1 MSGGTFNNN
10 KFNGKIGNKR
20 AYDYYNKSKHLR
32 FDTAS
37 EMIVAIHNILDTEFI
52 QDKEFYDEFWENV
65 FLQNDED
72 EYNGGIK
79 LTLNTTDNLYSES
92 NIASTL
98 ELMGTLIIRSERK
111 KDNPEQYI
119 KVYHSREMFNKA
131 IDEQNAIRH
140 ITENTSE
147 GKYSKEKGLDDFFVL
162 ANQMNYK
169 MEKRFDKLD
178 DKHLEKLDKEY
189 GSKYP
194 QVHDYYI
201 GYLNMKHALKEMNE
215 IKKLRKLS
223 KDENVKYKLI
233 KKNVRSLKEDFLD
246 CINKKA
252 RPIVFKVPLPDS
264 SSPDWGEFDILDKE
278 HIRYALPLTKGNDM
292 QDDLSVIIRDLNNT
306 IKECEFTDMQS
317 NVLELLR
324 EDKTQED
331 IGNMLNVDQ
340 SVINRHIKAI
350 VNKIC
355 NRNLEKYTDFYYL
368 NICKGKYKKC
378 STCGRI
384 MLIEKFN
391 KKNSTND
398 GYDTKCKECFN
409 KNRKR

>member
-1 MSGGTFNNN
+1 MSSINFNNN

-32 FDTAS
+32 FDTAD
-37 EMIVAIHNILDTEFI
+37 EMIDAIHNILDTEFI
-52 QDKEFYDEFWENV
+52 DEKEFYDEFWEKV
-65 FLQNDED
+65 FSQNDED

-79 LTLNTTDNLYSES
+79 LILNTTDNLYSES

-111 KDNPEQYI
+111 RDNPEQYI

-131 IDEQNAIRH
+131 IDEHNAIRH

-194 QVHDYYI
+194 QVNDYYI
-201 GYLNMKHALKEMNE
+201 GYLNMKHELKEMNE
-215 IKKLRKLS
+215 IKKTRKLN

-252 RPIVFKVPLPDS
+252 RPIMFKAPLPDKG
-264 SSPDWGEFDILDKE
+264 SPDWDEFDILDKE

-292 QDDLSVIIRDLNNT
+292 QDDISVIIRDLNNA
-306 IKECEFTDMQS
+306 IKECEFTEIQS

-331 IGNMLNVDQ
+331 IGSLLSIDQ
-340 SVINRHIKAI
+340 SVVNRHIKAI
-350 VNKIC
+350 VNKIY
-355 NRNLEKYTDFYYL
+355 NKNLEKYTDFYYL

-378 STCGRI
+378 SICGNI
-384 MLIEKFN
+384 KLISQFDKN
-391 KKNSTND
+391 GKRGYMSMCKK
-398 GYDTKCKECFN
+398 C
-409 KNRKR
+409 RKK

>member
-1 MSGGTFNNN
+1 MSSVNFNNN
-10 KFNGKIGNKR
+10 KFNGKIGEKR

-32 FDTAS
+32 FDTAN
-37 EMIVAIHNILDTEFI
+37 EMIDEVHNILGTEFV
-52 QDKEFYDEFWENV
+52 DNKEFYDEFWEKV

-72 EYNGGIK
+72 KYNGGIK
-79 LTLNTTDNLYSES
+79 LILNTTDNLYSES

-178 DKHLEKLDKEY
+178 DKHLEKLNKEY

-201 GYLNMKHALKEMNE
+201 GYLNMKHKLKEMNE
-215 IKKLRKLS
+215 IKKLRKLT
-223 KDENVKYKLI
+223 KEENVKYKLI

-246 CINKKA
+246 CINKKT
-252 RPIVFKVPLPDS
+252 RPIMFKSPLPDS
-264 SSPDWGEFDILDKE
+264 GSPDWDEFDILDKE
-278 HIRYALPLTKGNDM
+278 HIKYALYLTKGNDM
-292 QDDLSVIIRDLNNT
+292 QNDLSVIIRDLNDT
-306 IKECEFTDMQS
+306 IDECEFTDMQQ

-324 EDKTQED
+324 EDKTQEE
-331 IGNMLNVDQ
+331 IGNILNITQPV
-340 SVINRHIKAI
+340 VNKHIQAI
-350 VNKIC
+350 VNKVY
-355 NRNLEKYTDFYYL
+355 NKNLEKYTSWYFM
-368 NICKGKYKKC
+368 NICKGEYIKC
-378 STCGRI
+378 SKCNEIKLVSQFDKNGSRGYKS
-384 MLIEKFN
+384 MCKQCR
-391 KKNSTND
+391 KK
-398 GYDTKCKECFN
+398 
-409 KNRKR
+409 

>member
-1 MSGGTFNNN
+1 MSSINFNNN
-10 KFNGKIGNKR
+10 KFNGKIGEKR

-32 FDTAS
+32 FDTAN
-37 EMIVAIHNILDTEFI
+37 EMIDEIHDILGTKFI
-52 QDKEFYDEFWENV
+52 NNKEFYTEFWEKV

-72 EYNGGIK
+72 GYNGGIK
-79 LTLNTTDNLYSES
+79 LILNTTDNLYSES

-111 KDNPEQYI
+111 RDNPKQYM

-201 GYLNMKHALKEMNE
+201 GYLNMKHKLKEFNE
-215 IKKLRKLS
+215 IKKIRKLN

-246 CINKKA
+246 CINKKI
-252 RPIVFKVPLPDS
+252 RPIVFKAPLPDS
-264 SSPDWGEFDILDKE
+264 GSPDWDEFDILDKE

-306 IKECEFTDMQS
+306 IKECEFTEIQN
-317 NVLELLR
+317 NVLKLLR

-331 IGNMLNVDQ
+331 IGNILGIRQQMVNTH
-340 SVINRHIKAI
+340 INAV
-350 VNKIC
+350 VNKVYNKNI
-355 NRNLEKYTDFYYL
+355 EKYLNWYKL
-368 NICKGKYKKC
+368 NIVKGTYKKC
-378 STCGRI
+378 SKCGKIKLVEYFDRNGKQGH
-384 MLIEKFN
+384 MSMCKQCR
-391 KKNSTND
+391 KK
-398 GYDTKCKECFN
+398 
-409 KNRKR
+409 

>member
-1 MSGGTFNNN
+1 MNNVSFNNN

-20 AYDYYNKSKHLR
+20 ACDYYNKSKYLR
-32 FDTAS
+32 FDTS
-37 EMIVAIHNILDTEFI
+37 DEMIDEINNILGMEVI
-52 QDKEFYDEFWENV
+52 NNKEFYDEFWEKV

-72 EYNGGIK
+72 GYNGGIK
-79 LTLNTTDNLYSES
+79 LILNTTDNLYSES

-111 KDNPEQYI
+111 RDNPEQYI

-140 ITENTSE
+140 IAENTSE

-194 QVHDYYI
+194 QVHEYYM
-201 GYLNMKHALKEMNE
+201 GYLNMKHKLKEMNE
-215 IKKLRKLS
+215 IKKLRELN
-223 KDENVKYKLI
+223 KDENLKYKLI
-233 KKNVRSLKEDFLD
+233 KKNIRSLKEDFLD

-252 RPIVFKVPLPDS
+252 RPIVFKAPLPDS
-264 SSPDWGEFDILDKE
+264 GSPDWGEFDILDKK

-292 QDDLSVIIRDLNNT
+292 QDDISVIIRDLNNT
-306 IKECEFTDMQS
+306 IEECEFTKIQS
-317 NVLELLR
+317 DVLELLR
-324 EDKTQED
+324 KDKTQED
-331 IGNMLNVDQ
+331 IGEILNIKQ
-340 SVINRHIKAI
+340 STVNFHINAI
-350 VNKIC
+350 VNKIY
-355 NRNLEKYTDFYYL
+355 NKNLEKFTDFYYL
-368 NICKGKYKKC
+368 NICKGEYKKC
-378 STCGRI
+378 SKCGEIKLVSQFDKNGKRGY
-384 MLIEKFN
+384 MSMCKQCR
-391 KKNSTND
+391 KK
-398 GYDTKCKECFN
+398 
-409 KNRKR
+409 

>member
-10 KFNGKIGNKR
+10 KFNGKLGNKR
-20 AYDYYNKSKHLR
+20 AYDYYNNAKHLR
-32 FDTAS
+32 CYTSD
-37 EMIVAIHNILDTEFI
+37 EMIECVKNVLGCKDIEG
-52 QDKEFYDEFWENV
+52 KEFYDEFWEKV
-65 FLQNDED
+65 FLQNDD
-72 EYNGGIK
+72 ENYNGGIK
-79 LTLNTTDNLYSES
+79 LNLNTTDNLYSES

-111 KDNPEQYI
+111 RDNPDEYM
-119 KVYHSREMFNKA
+119 KVYHSREMFKKA

-189 GSKYP
+189 GSQYP

-201 GYLNMKHALKEMNE
+201 GYLNIKNTLKEMNE
-215 IKKLRKLS
+215 MKKLRKLT

-246 CINKKA
+246 CINKKT
-252 RPIVFKVPLPDS
+252 RPIMFKSPLPDS
-264 SSPDWGEFDILDKE
+264 GKPDWDKFDILDKE
-278 HIRYALPLTKGNDM
+278 HIRYAVPLTKGNDM
-292 QDDLSVIIRDLNNT
+292 QDDISVIIRDLNNT
-306 IKECEFTDMQS
+306 IEECEFTKIQE
-317 NVLELLR
+317 NVLDLLR

-331 IGNMLNVDQ
+331 IGNVLNISQQMVN
-340 SVINRHIKAI
+340 SHINAI
-350 VNKIC
+350 VNRIYNK
-355 NRNLEKYTDFYYL
+355 NLEKYTNWYYL
-368 NICKGKYKKC
+368 NICKATYKKC
-378 STCGRI
+378 SKCEEVK
-384 MLIEKFN
+384 LIQEFDKN
-391 KKNSTND
+391 GKQGYMSMCKK
-398 GYDTKCKECFN
+398 C
-409 KNRKR
+409 RKK

>member
-1 MSGGTFNNN
+1 MSQNSFNNN
-10 KFNGKIGNKR
+10 KFNGKIGEKR
-20 AYDYYNKSKHLR
+20 AHDYYNKSKHLR
-32 FDTAS
+32 FDTAD
-37 EMIVAIHNILDTEFI
+37 EMIDEIHNILGTDFI
-52 QDKEFYDEFWENV
+52 NNKEFYDEFWEKV

-72 EYNGGIK
+72 GYNGGIK
-79 LTLNTTDNLYSES
+79 LILNTTDNLYSES

-111 KDNPEQYI
+111 RDNPEQYI

-201 GYLNMKHALKEMNE
+201 GYLNMKHKLKEMNE
-215 IKKLRKLS
+215 IKKMRKLN
-223 KDENVKYKLI
+223 KEENIKYKLI
-233 KKNVRSLKEDFLD
+233 KNNVRSLKEDFLD

-252 RPIVFKVPLPDS
+252 RPIVFKEPLPDGG
-264 SSPDWGEFDILDKE
+264 SPDWNEFDILDKE
-278 HIRYALPLTKGNDM
+278 HIRYALYLTKGNDM
-292 QDDLSVIIRDLNNT
+292 QDDLSVIIRDLNDT
-306 IKECEFTDMQS
+306 IHECEFTNMQQ

-324 EDKTQED
+324 KDKTQEE
-331 IGNMLNVDQ
+331 IGNILSITQPVVNK
-340 SVINRHIKAI
+340 HIQAI
-350 VNKIC
+350 VNKIY
-355 NRNLEKYTDFYYL
+355 NKNLEKYTNWYFM
-368 NICKGKYKKC
+368 NICKGEYIKCNKCNKIKLVSHFDKNGSRGYMRTCKLCRKK
-378 STCGRI
+378 
-384 MLIEKFN
+384 
-391 KKNSTND
+391 
-398 GYDTKCKECFN
+398 
-409 KNRKR
+409 